1 MFVTLASIGLGLMA
15 IAIIA
20 TVALMATTHDQLT
33 AAVISDLLF
42 YGMIGFYAVWTMFH
56 STQIDYEV
64 IFLTA
69 IVGGVLPTMSTA
81 RIISKG
87 RR

>member
-1 MFVTLASIGLGLMA
+1 MFVILASIGMGL
-15 IAIIA
+15 IAVAVIA
-20 TVALMATTHDQLT
+20 TVALMAATRDQLT
-33 AAVISDLLF
+33 VAVISDLLF
-42 YGMIGFYAVWTMFH
+42 YSMVGFYIVWSMFH
-56 STQIDYEV
+56 DSQIDYEV